1 MSEKQN
7 KRKQSLL
14 IGALTGSFG
23 IFISKVLGLFYVVPL
38 NSLAGEGN
46 MAFYSIAYTYYDLLL
61 KISSVGIPFAIAALV
76 AKYYARNDYKTVLLV
91 KKLGSSILLLSGFI
105 IAVTF
110 LSISKPLAT
119 MAMGSMAS
127 AEDVTSLHN
136 LFKILAVALVLVPF
150 LSSLR
155 GYYQG
160 LKEMTSYAASQVLE
174 QFVRVFNIIFLGYIF
189 VVVLKFDSIY
199 AIYMAMISACLG
211 AAVAIIYFLIA
222 KRKDDEVLKRL
233 AAAQEGDSELT
244 KKAIF
249 SEMLSLGVP
258 YLVISFLGVTSTL
271 INSNFFM
278 GYATSVGI
286 PYEEAKLVLGILQ
299 VNCNKIAAIPQ
310 VLTIGFSAGLVPY
323 ITEAFERHDFEK
335 LRKHINDILKTVLFI
350 LIPLTVWIFIYAKPI
365 YYIMY
370 GNANL
375 DFAAQLFAVSCL
387 TILTETIA
395 PIISSTCITLR
406 QNKQTIVSLL
416 IGTVIKFISFFIFIR
431 MFGSY
436 GLILSTALASAV
448 VIIFNLFI
456 LKANYQVHYGILLRN
471 VLFMV
476 IFAVIS
482 AAPLLL
488 NMVGFGFTYD
498 SRFLCIVILGV
509 YGLLSLG
516 IYIILSDYFGLLQ
529 SSLNMNLKQ
538 VTSRILNKI
547 HK

>member
-1 MSEKQN
+1 MKDKQN

-14 IGALTGSFG
+14 MGALTGSFG
-23 IFISKVLGLFYVVPL
+23 VFISKVLGLFYVVPL

-46 MAFYSIAYTYYDLLL
+46 MVFYSIAYTYYDLLL

-91 KKLGSSILLLSGFI
+91 KKLGSSMLLISGFVIAI
-105 IAVTF
+105 IF
-110 LSISKPLAT
+110 LSVSGPLAK

-127 AEDVTSLHN
+127 AKDIQSLHN
-136 LFKILAVALVLVPF
+136 LFNILAVALVLVPF

-160 LKEMTSYAASQVLE
+160 LKEMAAYAASQVIE

-189 VVVLKFDSIY
+189 VKVMNFDSIY
-199 AIYMAMISACLG
+199 AIYMALVSACLG
-211 AAVAIIYFLIA
+211 AAMAIVYFKVS
-222 KRKDDEVLKRL
+222 KRKDDQNLVEL
-233 AAAQEGDSELT
+233 AKSQTASSNLT
-244 KKAIF
+244 SKEIF
-249 SEMLSLGVP
+249 HEMLMLGIP

-278 GYATSVGI
+278 GYAANIGI

-323 ITEAFERHDFEK
+323 ITEAFERHDLEK
-335 LRKHINDILKTVLFI
+335 LRKHIIDILKTVLFI
-350 LIPLTVWIFIYAKPI
+350 LIPITIWIFIYAKPI

-375 DFAAQLFAVSCL
+375 DFASELFAVSCL

-406 QNKQTIVSLL
+406 QNKQTILSLL
-416 IGTVIKFISFFIFIR
+416 IGTVIKFVSFFLL
-431 MFGSY
+431 MNVFGSY
-436 GLILSTALASAV
+436 GLILSTALASGF
-448 VIIFNLFI
+448 VIIFNLGI
-456 LKANYQVHYGILLRN
+456 LKANYQVNYSALLKN
-471 VLFMV
+471 LFMMI
-476 IFAVIS
+476 IFALIS

-488 NMVGFGFTYD
+488 NAVGFGFIYNN
-498 SRFLCIVILGV
+498 RFLCIAILAV
-509 YGLLSLG
+509 YGLLSLT
-516 IYIILSDYFGLLQ
+516 IYILLSDRFGLLE
-529 SSLNMNLKQ
+529 SALNMNLKQ
-538 VTSRILNKI
+538 ASKRILNLF
-547 HK
+547 HR